1 MNVLITAESVE
12 FQIQSVPSLLLV
24 HRGDMNGILK
34 VSLGISCGNTKANGP
49 TTGGDLNEIV
59 PPVLIWKKN
68 VNYIIYNI

>member
-1 MNVLITAESVE
+1 
-12 FQIQSVPSLLLV
+12 
-24 HRGDMNGILK
+24 MNGILK